1 MNEPTIAE
9 ILAVLKAEEIKET
22 ITAALP
28 SALIVI
34 VLSVIFSFL
43 VYPVSMILATFNRSF
58 GFPAIPNWV
67 YAALFLG
74 IVLWMIRGQSTH
86 LPLLGPM
93 AWGVLIV
100 LVVSI
105 VFACI
110 YLPGWA
116 VLPSILLFL
125 TPIYLFAKL
134 LERGRAKLEAGE
146 I

>member
-22 ITAALP
+22 VMDSLP
-28 SALIVI
+28 PAFIVI
-34 VLSVIFSFL
+34 VLSGIFSFL
-43 VYPVSMILATFNRSF
+43 VYPVSMILASFNRSF
-58 GFPAIPNWV
+58 GFPVIPDWV
-67 YAALFLG
+67 YTALFLG
-74 IVLWMIRGQSTH
+74 IVLWMIRGQSVH
-86 LPLLGPM
+86 IPLLGPV
-93 AWGVLIV
+93 AWVVLIV

-125 TPIYLFAKL
+125 TPIYFFAKL
-134 LERGRAKLEAGE
+134 LEKGRAKLESGE
-146 I
+146 V

>member
-1 MNEPTIAE
+1 MAE

-22 ITAALP
+22 VMDSLP
-28 SALIVI
+28 PAFIVI
-34 VLSVIFSFL
+34 ILSGIFSFL
-43 VYPVSMILATFNRSF
+43 VYPVSMILASFNRSF
-58 GFPAIPNWV
+58 GFPVIPDWV
-67 YAALFLG
+67 YTALFLG
-74 IVLWMIRGQSTH
+74 IVLWMIRGQSVH
-86 LPLLGPM
+86 IPLLGPV

-125 TPIYLFAKL
+125 TPIYFFAKL
-134 LERGRAKLEAGE
+134 LEKGRAKLESGE
-146 I
+146 V

>member
-22 ITAALP
+22 ITDSLP
-28 SALIVI
+28 SALMVI
-34 VLSVIFSFL
+34 VLSGIFSFL
-43 VYPVSMILATFNRSF
+43 VYPVSMILASFNKSF
-58 GFPAIPNWV
+58 GFPVIPEWV
-67 YAALFLG
+67 YTTLFLG
-74 IVLWMIRGQSTH
+74 IVLWMIRGQSAH
-86 LPLLGPM
+86 LPLLGPV

-125 TPIYLFAKL
+125 TPIYFFAKL
-134 LERGRAKLEAGE
+134 LERGRAKLESGE
-146 I
+146 V

>member
-22 ITAALP
+22 ITDSLP
-28 SALIVI
+28 SALMVI
-34 VLSVIFSFL
+34 VLSGVFSFL
-43 VYPVSMILATFNRSF
+43 VYPVSMILASFNRSF
-58 GFPAIPNWV
+58 GLPVIPEWV
-67 YAALFLG
+67 YTTLFLG
-74 IVLWMIRGQSTH
+74 IVLWMIRGQSAH
-86 LPLLGPM
+86 LPLLGPV

-110 YLPGWA
+110 YLPDWA

-125 TPIYLFAKL
+125 TPIFFFAKL
-134 LERGRAKLEAGE
+134 LEKGRAKLESGE
-146 I
+146 V